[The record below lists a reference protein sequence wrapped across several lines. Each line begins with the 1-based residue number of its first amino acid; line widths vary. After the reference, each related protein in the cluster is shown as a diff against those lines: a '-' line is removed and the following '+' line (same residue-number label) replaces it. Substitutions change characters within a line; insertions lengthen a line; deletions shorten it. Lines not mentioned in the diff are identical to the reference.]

1 MNSVYTLHAQYIH
14 TYAQRSID
22 IYVFPDLMPF
32 RRWAGSPGLRST
44 LRSVGANSG
53 FARVGLLR
61 APLGRTSLRPAEPAH
76 PRCPAARQKRSQEAP
91 GGGAVR
97 RAPGAPPKNA
107 MRKKAAMPAAVQDT
121 GTGRQTRC
129 AISPPSR
136 SRSTRE
142 RAPDAWRTA
151 SRRSPPRGELSGGA
165 EELQP
170 SYPENPSSTER
181 SSTGWSAAS
190 VASWS
195 QRSFSGC
202 PACPLTHTKRT
213 E

>member
-1 MNSVYTLHAQYIH
+1 ML
-14 TYAQRSID
+14 
-22 IYVFPDLMPF
+22 F
-32 RRWAGSPGLRST
+32 RRWADSTGLRST
-44 LRSVGANSG
+44 LRSFGANSG
-53 FARVGLLR
+53 FARVGLLV

-76 PRCPAARQKRSQEAP
+76 PRCLAARQRSTGSAGRRFAKLRAP
-91 GGGAVR
+91 RQRTRCIRRRLCLPQSTTLGRNARCTAPCRRLLNRVR
-97 RAPGAPPKNA
+97 RGRERPTLGEPPPGA
-107 MRKKAAMPAAVQDT
+107 
-121 GTGRQTRC
+121 
-129 AISPPSR
+129 
-136 SRSTRE
+136 
-142 RAPDAWRTA
+142 
-151 SRRSPPRGELSGGA
+151 PPRGELSGGA

-202 PACPLTHTKRT
+202 PACPFTHTKRT